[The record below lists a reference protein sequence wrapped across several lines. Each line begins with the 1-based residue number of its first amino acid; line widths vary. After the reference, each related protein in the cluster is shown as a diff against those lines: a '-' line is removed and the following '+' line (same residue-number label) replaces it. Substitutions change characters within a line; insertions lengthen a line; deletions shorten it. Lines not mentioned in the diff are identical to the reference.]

1 MYCFELPAIVFE
13 HGRVDAVVVDRRRA
27 LDAQVQLHGAAADDF
42 ARGRFDFRLE
52 RGVAFAGA
60 VAELEVPAVDRA
72 DFDRDGQSVRLAA
85 GLAKAGHAD
94 EQG

>member
-1 MYCFELPAIVFE
+1 M
-13 HGRVDAVVVDRRRA
+13 RDRRE
-27 LDAQVQLHGAAADDF
+27 VELHGAAADRV
-42 ARGRFDFRLE
+42 ARDRFDLGLE
-52 RGVAFAGA
+52 AGVAFARA

-72 DFDRDGQSVRLAA
+72 DFDGDGQSVRLAA